1 MSPMMRRT
9 MTLTLTGA
17 ASLAVSGT
25 VAKSSA
31 HDRNM
36 ARDAPD
42 ALDCAP
48 QAAVPLVPEP
58 TQHPQGP
65 YRSSRPPEARIPV
78 WQQLRSLTA
87 AEKVNTR
94 LHLDVAAG
102 ADSEVVRAKACEA
115 EILWNRGDAEGATD
129 LLQDLAATGVRVAA
143 GVEWPT
149 AGAAAGFDW
158 GPDARIGTRIDL
170 QNLELTYH
178 ADTGHLF
185 TITEYAV
192 SDCYTRG
199 AWAIWM
205 STNGGTTWTRTY
217 TLYADLCTN
226 GVAAVVA
233 GEYLYVAYQWVL
245 CGVDIRRF
253 AVADGHRDDYSAT
266 VFDRCNP
273 YVLDIALTS
282 NADSY
287 DTNVYLV
294 ATASDESLLYAYAT
308 ASIGIWNEV
317 PTGITNALYGLDASY
332 CQGPASHY
340 LYVSYV
346 GRNPSGSPSNPLRVA
361 RKDAT
366 GWDVTDVE
374 PNPRLGSDTRISAY
388 RNWVMTV
395 YEYDLFPD
403 GVGVRYRVSYDG
415 GDTWKVGTVAQPSS
429 GAQYQRPDVS
439 ARRGGGF
446 GVTYLESGGAPAD
459 LCWFRWRDYGDG
471 TPGSA
476 PWSTPS
482 QVSAKFAVVSQPTR
496 VECLPPPEHCE
507 RSYGALFV
515 SNCLEQGV
523 YFNRTDIDCRSRAPA
538 DFDDD
543 GDVDLTDFTAFQ
555 ACFNGPNRA
564 PHSSCKIDADF
575 DGDGDVDLNDFTVF
589 QGCFNGPNRTPRC
602 SP

>member
-1 MSPMMRRT
+1 MSPSMRRT
-9 MTLTLTGA
+9 ITVALTGGA
-17 ASLAVSGT
+17 LLAVPGT
-25 VAKSSA
+25 FAKSGA
-31 HDRNM
+31 RDRNT
-36 ARDAPD
+36 ARVVADV
-42 ALDCAP
+42 LDSAP
-48 QAAVPLVPEP
+48 QAAVPLTPEP
-58 TQHPQGP
+58 TQHTQGP
-65 YRSSRPPEARIPV
+65 CQGSRLREARIPV

-87 AEKVNTR
+87 AEKVNSR

-102 ADSEVVRAKACEA
+102 ADSEVVQAKTHEA
-115 EILWNRGDAEGATD
+115 EMLWNRGDADGATD
-129 LLQDLAATGVRVAA
+129 LLQELAATGAQVAA
-143 GVEWPT
+143 GVEWPA

-185 TITEYAV
+185 TVTEYAR

-205 STNGGTTWTRTY
+205 SANGGTTWTRTY

-233 GEYLYVAYQWVL
+233 GEYLYVAYRWVL
-245 CGVDIRRF
+245 CRVDVLRF

-273 YVLDIALTS
+273 YAVDLALTS

-287 DTNVYLV
+287 DTNVYLI

-317 PTGITNALYGLDASY
+317 ATGITNALYGLDASY
-332 CQGPASHY
+332 CEGPASHY
-340 LYVSYV
+340 LYASYV

-395 YEYDLFPD
+395 YEYDLFSD

-415 GDTWKVGTVAQPSS
+415 GDTWKVGTVAQPSP

-446 GVTYLESGGAPAD
+446 GVTYLESGGSPTD

-482 QVSAKFAVVSQPTR
+482 QVSTKFAVVSQPTR
-496 VECLPPPEHCE
+496 VECLPPPERCE

-543 GDVDLTDFTAFQ
+543 GDVDLTDFSAFQ
-555 ACFNGPNRA
+555 ACFNGPNRKPRA
-564 PHSSCKIDADF
+564 SCKVDADF
-575 DGDGDVDLNDFTVF
+575 DGDGDVDVADFLEF
-589 QGCFNGPNRTPRC
+589 QDCFNGPNRSPRC
-602 SP
+602 GA